1 VTSASATAP
10 AARLQGIS
18 KHFGATLALNDVDFD
33 VGFGEIHA
41 VVGENGAGKST
52 LIRILSGV
60 HRPDRGQVLVDGVA
74 RHFASPHDA
83 IAAGIVTI
91 PQELRL
97 VPALSIAE
105 NIALG
110 DLPVHRFG
118 PLKLL
123 DRARMDEEARATL
136 AQLDF
141 VPDVSRPVADLSFA
155 ERQLVAIGR
164 ALHRQR
170 RIFILDEPTAALEQ
184 HEIERLFA
192 VLARIKARGTAIIY
206 ISHELDE
213 VVAIADRCTVLRD
226 GRVVATSRRGAFSVG
241 DLVNAMTGRAHEA
254 VDAAPAPAG
263 ATLIEADADGPY
275 PIRVRAG
282 ETIGLAGLLGSGT
295 EVLMRRLF
303 GAARNATPIL
313 VNSQPRRLRGPA
325 DAIAAGIGFVPG
337 ERALGLVLNQSVH
350 DNILLASLD
359 RLRRGVLVDSAAGE
373 RVVAELMDLLDI
385 RPRRPELPVNA
396 LSGGNQQKV
405 ILAKWL
411 ARRVEVLLLEE
422 PTQGI
427 DVGAKGQIHRLIRNF
442 VHRGGGAL
450 IASTDLAELARL
462 CDAVL
467 AVRYGSIVARIERAD
482 NLDEPKLRAAIGA

>member
-1 VTSASATAP
+1 MAA

-18 KHFGATLALNDVDFD
+18 KQFGATLALDGVDFD
-33 VGFGEIHA
+33 VEAAEIHA

-60 HRPDRGQVLVDGVA
+60 HRPDRGQVIVGGVV

-83 IAAGIVTI
+83 IAAGVVTI

-105 NIALG
+105 NIALA
-110 DLPVHRFG
+110 DLPVRRFG
-118 PLKLL
+118 PLALL
-123 DRARMDEEARATL
+123 NRKRMDEEARAIL
-136 AQLDF
+136 VQLDF
-141 VPDVSRPVADLSFA
+141 APDVSRPVADLSFA

-192 VLARIKARGTAIIY
+192 VLARIKARGTAIVY

-226 GRVVATSRRGAFSVG
+226 GRLVATTRRGAFSVD
-241 DLVNAMTGRAHEA
+241 DLVSAMTGRSHET
-254 VDAAPAPAG
+254 VDATPPTAG
-263 ATLIEADADGPY
+263 EPLVEADPSGAH
-275 PIRVRAG
+275 PIRLRAG
-282 ETIGLAGLLGSGT
+282 ETIGVAGLLGSGT
-295 EVLMRRLF
+295 DILMRRLF
-303 GAARNATPIL
+303 GVVRNASPIL
-313 VNSQPRRLRGPA
+313 VGSQSRRLRGPA

-337 ERALGLVLNQSVH
+337 ERALGLVLNQSVR

-359 RLRRGVLVDSAAGE
+359 RLTRGALIDGAGG
-373 RVVAELMDLLDI
+373 RIVAELMDLLDI
-385 RPRRPELPVNA
+385 RPRRPELPVSA

-411 ARRVEVLLLEE
+411 ACRVHVLLLEE

-427 DVGAKGQIHRLIRNF
+427 DVGAKAQIHGLIRDF
-442 VHRGGGAL
+442 VRRGGGAL
-450 IASTDLAELARL
+450 IASTDLAELGRL

-467 AVRYGSIVARIERAD
+467 AVRHGSIVARLERAD
-482 NLDEPKLRAAIGA
+482 GLDEPKLRAAIGA